1 MFGSYEIIAYVCMCL
16 FPLVF
21 FGIFFHFG
29 LIIII
34 IIV

>member
-1 MFGSYEIIAYVCMCL
+1 MLGSYEIIAYV
-16 FPLVF
+16 FVPFRF
-21 FGIFFHFG
+21 FCSFFHFG